1 MIFGKSNELKMLQV
15 LKISITSRFSR
26 IISSLSFKEEVK
38 ALIKIIWY
46 FVILLLYI
54 HVIACFWYYIININK
69 EWIPPF
75 QFIDSTNNI
84 LFLAETDTQY
94 ATVFY
99 YMVACM
105 GGNEM
110 GPRNSVECVVIVF
123 FMLMAAIIN
132 ANLFG
137 EMAFL
142 ATVISKKSTA
152 Y

>member
-1 MIFGKSNELKMLQV
+1 
-15 LKISITSRFSR
+15 
-26 IISSLSFKEEVK
+26 
-38 ALIKIIWY
+38 
-46 FVILLLYI
+46 
-54 HVIACFWYYIININK
+54 
-69 EWIPPF
+69 
-75 QFIDSTNNI
+75 
-84 LFLAETDTQY
+84 
-94 ATVFY
+94 
-99 YMVACM
+99 MVACM

-110 GPRNSVECVVIVF
+110 GPRNSIECVVVVF